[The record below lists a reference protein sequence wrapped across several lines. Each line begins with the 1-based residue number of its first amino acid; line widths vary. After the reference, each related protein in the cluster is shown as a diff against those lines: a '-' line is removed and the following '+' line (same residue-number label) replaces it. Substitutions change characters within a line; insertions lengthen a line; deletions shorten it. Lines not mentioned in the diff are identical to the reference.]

1 MGPPLEA
8 FGRKLLANRSRPYP
22 EPLVFSHMPP
32 HARRPNRSDGGAI
45 SFARDSGHA
54 GLDQHYLTRWSGT

>member
-22 EPLVFSHMPP
+22 EPLVFN
-32 HARRPNRSDGGAI
+32 RRPPRVRHPGRSDGDITA
-45 SFARDSGHA
+45 FARQGGHA